1 MQLKTSFKASMR
13 LVKSLLIVNKGN
25 YIMMEISH
33 LNFSEG
39 PMKVAPFSHAV
50 KAGEFLFVTGQM
62 PTLKDDNSKLIS
74 GDIEEQTHQVMRNLV
89 NVLNAAGSSLD
100 KVIFSRVYLVNFGDF
115 EKMNKVYASYFSK
128 NKLPARTCIGV
139 TGLAVGASVEI
150 DFIAGF

>member
-1 MQLKTSFKASMR
+1 
-13 LVKSLLIVNKGN
+13 
-25 YIMMEISH
+25 MMEIAH
-33 LNFSEG
+33 LNFSDG

-62 PTLKDDNSKLIS
+62 PTLKADNSKLIS
-74 GDIEEQTHQVMRNLV
+74 GDIEEQTHQVIRNPV
-89 NVLNAAGSSLD
+89 DVLQAAGSSLD
-100 KVIFSRVYLVNFGDF
+100 KVIFSKVYLVNFGDF
-115 EKMNKVYASYFSK
+115 DKMNKVYASYFPK

>member
-1 MQLKTSFKASMR
+1 
-13 LVKSLLIVNKGN
+13 
-25 YIMMEISH
+25 MMEIAH
-33 LNFSEG
+33 LIFSDG
-39 PMKVAPFSHAV
+39 PMKVAPFSHAL
-50 KAGEFLFVTGQM
+50 KAGQFLFVTGQM
-62 PTLKDDNSKLIS
+62 PTLKADNSKLIS

-89 NVLNAAGSSLD
+89 DVLQAAGSSLD

-115 EKMNKVYASYFSK
+115 DKMNKVYASYFPK